1 MRDVFG
7 DVEVDGVFGV
17 FSVQGV
23 DDGEDVISGGHAAR
37 FAVDGTVEGD
47 FGHFRWAMVSPT
59 FRESGS
65 GRLRCIKSPCHG

>member
-23 DDGEDVISGGHAAR
+23 DDGEDVIGGGHAAR
-37 FAVDGTVEGD
+37 FAVDGTVEEEDFWAVSLGD
-47 FGHFRWAMVSPT
+47 GFADVSENQV
-59 FRESGS
+59 RDD
-65 GRLRCIKSPCHG
+65 